1 MAMKTKDK
9 WILGLTCGVVA
20 LLLVGAL
27 IYAGVENIRTSNAR
41 MDREEAEAVEIQRQ
55 AHEKARVQRLAEKAK
70 FEAWSQTP
78 EGKTEMAKRQAQ
90 TQKMREQQA
99 QADEIVK
106 TLKWKPWQDVA
117 KAFQELGFD
126 TLPSSEPK
134 SIRAV
139 VPFNTAVKITNYEI
153 VTICKMAYNRLGEG
167 SFVLLQDPAGTQLG
181 QADGWNAK
189 GYK

>member
-41 MDREEAEAVEIQRQ
+41 MDREEAEAVEIRRQ

-78 EGKTEMAKRQAQ
+78 EGL
-90 TQKMREQQA
+90 A
-99 QADEIVK
+99 QAARREVK
-106 TLKWKPWQDVA
+106 A
-117 KAFQELGFD
+117 KEEAAA
-126 TLPSSEPK
+126 
-134 SIRAV
+134 RA
-139 VPFNTAVKITNYEI
+139 AE
-153 VTICKMAYNRLGEG
+153 
-167 SFVLLQDPAGTQLG
+167 
-181 QADGWNAK
+181 QAARNQAIKEAK
-189 GYK
+189 GFIERTVRNPSTVEYHHCANSTTGQRHIIILDFTATNGDGRPSRQGWSFSFDKRSNKLLMVLAEATIIYNAEPLE